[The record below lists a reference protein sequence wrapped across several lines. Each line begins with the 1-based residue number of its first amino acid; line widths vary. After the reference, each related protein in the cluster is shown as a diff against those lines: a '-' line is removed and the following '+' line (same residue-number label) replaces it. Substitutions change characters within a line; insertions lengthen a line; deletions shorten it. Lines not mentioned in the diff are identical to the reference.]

1 MALNAA
7 AAAAAACLCTEA
19 KVDACLDAGAR
30 KALKYAQEAQARC
43 SPPSV
48 QFMLAFTKLTRQEQS
63 DVGRQ
68 CMANIDAI
76 FNAIFNSID
85 SKACRSTTRCT
96 ARARRAAGR

>member
-48 QFMLAFTKLTRQEQS
+48 QFMLTFTKLTRQEQS

-68 CMANIDAI
+68 CMANID
-76 FNAIFNSID
+76 AIFNSID